1 MNISTF
7 GDCVID
13 PTRIVR
19 PIQCPP
25 TDRWRMLLV
34 LASGIDSQPR
44 PNTFSILAKRW
55 STERMTNSAMSLP
68 FSLRTATFPT
78 PPRRLF
84 SCPTAGP
91 KGSVG
96 RRFLEV
102 QVGCRVMAPLD
113 RNSSIETPTLAFLG

>member
-7 GDCVID
+7 GVID

-25 TDRWRMLLV
+25 ADRSSIGPV
-34 LASGIDSQPR
+34 EDVPASRIYSQPR
-44 PNTFSILAKRW
+44 PNTFSIFAKRW

-84 SCPTAGP
+84 NCPTAGP
-91 KGSVG
+91 QGSVG

-102 QVGCRVMAPLD
+102 QVGCR
-113 RNSSIETPTLAFLG
+113 S